1 MKREILFKAKRSDNG
16 EWVEGLLYFSH
27 GTGTYK
33 ITCSNGWI
41 PSYSNPDEGE
51 TTLFIDIKPDTVCQF
66 IDEYK
71 GKLFWESDR
80 VMHPELGEGVIKYAN
95 TGFVV
100 VYADNYTIDLHEDWD
115 ELEIIGNIHD

>member
-1 MKREILFKAKRSDNG
+1 MKRPILFKAKATDGSG
-16 EWVEGLLYFSH
+16 WVVSMTLAKGTIKRKEQNLYME
-27 GTGTYK
+27 TGHDK
-33 ITCSNGWI
+33 WKQVDPN
-41 PSYSNPDEGE
+41 
-51 TTLFIDIKPDTVCQF
+51 TVCQF
-66 IDEYK
+66 IDQYK

-115 ELEIIGNIHD
+115 ELEIIGNLHD